1 MDISPQIQSVTSS
14 YHVSSKTA
22 MQILKKFLEM
32 QRKYYLESETDIL
45 DDGDNEEEYFN
56 LDDQEHHKLGYEEF
70 EQRLSSMIDSLTDD
84 YYLKRKQSN
93 VQDKPSNIDT
103 VDRLI
108 KKRSNVKNEEESEKV
123 MKDGEESYQAKVSKA
138 SSTSSNDKE
147 AKRKMKEMKKA
158 KKQEEKEA
166 KRAMKKEAKEAK
178 KAEKEKEIKKW
189 KGKKEKRKREKE
201 EESSTK
207 KHKI

>member
-1 MDISPQIQSVTSS
+1 MDVAPQIQSVTSS
-14 YHVSSKTA
+14 HHVSSKTA

-70 EQRLSSMIDSLTDD
+70 EQRLSSMVNSLTDG

-93 VQDKPSNIDT
+93 DKDKASNIDT
-103 VDRLI
+103 VDRPI
-108 KKRSNVKNEEESEKV
+108 KERNIVKNEEESEKV
-123 MKDGEESYQAKVSKA
+123 VKDGEESSQAKESKA

-158 KKQEEKEA
+158 KKKEEKEA

-178 KAEKEKEIKKW
+178 KAEKEKEKKE
-189 KGKKEKRKREKE
+189 KKEKRKREKE